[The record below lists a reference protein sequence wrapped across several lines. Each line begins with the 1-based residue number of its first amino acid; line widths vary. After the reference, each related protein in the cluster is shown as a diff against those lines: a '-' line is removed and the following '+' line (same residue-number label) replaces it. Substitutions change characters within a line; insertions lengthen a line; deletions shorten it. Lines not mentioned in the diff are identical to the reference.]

1 MASDPPAENMKIRK
15 EAMVMV
21 TSITIKMLRV
31 NLPEKEW
38 NCGFI
43 TQSYKLFEIIVT
55 FVRLINTI
63 QMKRFVLVL
72 GILFAAVSSARA
84 QYDFPTYMG
93 TVGISYSPIFNTFT
107 QNGNKEKAYFNGF
120 GLSWTNAHA
129 VSRNKP
135 FYVGYGLGVQFAS
148 HIEKEEGVGKSNTQN
163 LSIKAPIDFL
173 YRYENPDFEL
183 VIIPHL
189 GVDINYYPMY
199 REVVTFA
206 GSDKKEILDMYSV
219 EFEKDSRMNRVTA
232 GLHVGARFQL
242 DHLFL
247 DLSYELPA
255 VGFYYSKLCTIFDR
269 QIHITAGFAF

>member
-1 MASDPPAENMKIRK
+1 
-15 EAMVMV
+15 
-21 TSITIKMLRV
+21 MLRV

-55 FVRLINTI
+55 FAKLINTI
-63 QMKRFVLVL
+63 QMKRLVLIL
-72 GILFAAVSSARA
+72 GILLAAVSTARA
-84 QYDFPTYMG
+84 QYDFPRYMG
-93 TVGISYSPIFNTFT
+93 TVGVSYNPIFNTST
-107 QNGNKEKAYFNGF
+107 GGGQKERIYFNGF

-135 FYVGYGLGVQFAS
+135 FYVGYGLGLQYA
-148 HIEKEEGVGKSNTQN
+148 HREEKGEGGKSVGQA
-163 LSIKAPIDFL
+163 LSLKAPVEIL
-173 YRYENPDFEL
+173 YRYENPDFEV

-189 GVDINYYPMY
+189 GMDINYFPMF
-199 REVVTFA
+199 RSLAVFDNGKTETV
-206 GSDKKEILDMYSV
+206 DMFSV
-219 EFEKDSRMNRVTA
+219 EFEENSYMHRVTA

-242 DHLFL
+242 DHFFL

-255 VGFYYSKLCTIFDR
+255 VGFYYSKLYTVYER